1 MREEYNVQII
11 ETTKELTARERIKM
25 KDLSRAI
32 PLDETV
38 TTESPLVIA
47 PADYAVLNVHNEK
60 ADEKDYTKY
69 LILDAQGNTYVTGS
83 HSFFNSFSDIFY
95 EMREANE
102 SGYEIEIFKKEST
115 NYKGKH
121 FLTCSII

>member
-25 KDLSRAI
+25 KDLSKAI

-38 TTESPLVIA
+38 TPESPLVIS

-60 ADEKDYTKY
+60 ADEKDYTKF
-69 LILDAQGNTYVTGS
+69 LILGRDGNTYVTGS
-83 HSFFNSFSDIFY
+83 QSFFNSFSDIFS

-102 SGYEIEIFKKEST
+102 SDYEIEIFKKEST

-121 FLTCSII
+121 FLTCSIV